1 MHILANCTELCNDR
15 KTGIVMAEEEE
26 KKQIKPKFGWIRLAA
41 ILFIVAALAAGGT
54 AYFARQKP
62 EILGLKSGSTDT
74 QAEVASLVAEV
85 GRLMEL
91 PQEQPT
97 VATVTDVEK
106 LKSQP
111 FFAKSQNG
119 DKVLI
124 FSGVKKA
131 ILYRP
136 SSRLIIDVAPV
147 TLGSE
152 GTASAQT
159 TEQPQTSSVVLRNGT
174 QVVGLTRTY
183 ESVLKQKTP
192 KLSVVDRENAK
203 RGDWGKSIIVDVTG
217 RQSEQAA
224 NLAQVLG
231 ISVGLMPA
239 DETTPS
245 ADFLIILG
253 SDVQ

>member
-1 MHILANCTELCNDR
+1 
-15 KTGIVMAEEEE
+15 MAEES
-26 KKQIKPKFGWIRLAA
+26 QIATNKISLRWIHW
-41 ILFIVAALAAGGT
+41 AALVIVVIAIAIAGT
-54 AYFARQKP
+54 VYFVRLKP
-62 EILGLKSGSTDT
+62 EILGLTSGTVNT
-74 QAEVASLVAEV
+74 QAEVESLVSEV
-85 GRLMEL
+85 GKLMEL
-91 PQEQPT
+91 PGEQPT

-124 FSGVKKA
+124 FTEAKRA

-159 TEQPQTSSVVLRNGT
+159 TQQSQTSSVLLRNGT
-174 QVVGLTRTY
+174 QVVGLTKTY

-192 KLSVVDRENAK
+192 TLTVVDRENAK
-203 RGDWGKSIIVDVTG
+203 RSDWEKSILVDVSG
-217 RQSEQAA
+217 RQSEQTA